1 MRGPYARYKALIA
14 KGDLQPDAAQDEAA
28 RRLDLLHGALLKPP
42 KPLPFWAKSAMPE
55 GVYLWGGVGR
65 GKSLLMDLF
74 YNNTPL
80 AKKRRVHF
88 HAFMIETHAQ
98 IAQWRSLPDKA
109 RKKLPFRDKSAPLDD
124 PIPHVA
130 KQIASSARLLCFD
143 EFQVSDITDAM
154 ILGRL
159 FEALFDHG
167 VTIVATSNRHP
178 DDLYK
183 DGINRQLFEPFIA
196 LLKQQLD
203 IFHLQSAQDYR
214 LDQLSGNPVYYHPLN
229 QQSRAAMDKA
239 WARVITGA
247 QERPKMLSVRGRELT
262 LNRTARGAA
271 RTSFQT
277 LCKSNLGAEDYLA
290 IAANFATLFMDDIPK
305 LSPEMRNE
313 AKRFVT
319 LIDALYEAKTKFVC
333 SADAPIDAL
342 YPQGDGAFE
351 FARTAS
357 RLQEM
362 QSDAYLAMAHTN
374 TRK

>member
-1 MRGPYARYKALIA
+1 MRGPYARYKELIA
-14 KGDLQPDAAQDEAA
+14 KGDLQADAAQDKAA
-28 RRLDLLHGALLKPP
+28 RRLDLLHKELTKTQKPFFFWRKAATP
-42 KPLPFWAKSAMPE
+42 K

-88 HAFMIETHAQ
+88 HAFMIETHED
-98 IAQWRSLPDKA
+98 IAKWRALPDKA
-109 RKKLPFRDKSAPLDD
+109 RKKHAARDKLADLDD

-130 KQIASSARLLCFD
+130 KHIASKAQLLCFD

-159 FEALFDHG
+159 FEALFALG
-167 VTIVATSNRHP
+167 VIVVATSNRPP

-183 DGINRQLFEPFIA
+183 DGINRPLFEPFIE

-203 IFHLQSAQDYR
+203 IFHLEAAQDYR
-214 LDQLSGNPVYYHPLN
+214 LNQLSANPVYYFPLN
-229 QQSRAAMDKA
+229 KQSLDAMNKA

-247 QERPKMLSVRGRELT
+247 KERPRVLLVRGRELP
-262 LNRTARGAA
+262 LKRTARDAA
-271 RTSFQT
+271 RTSFQE
-277 LCKSNLGAEDYLA
+277 LCANNLGAEDYLT

-305 LSPEMRNE
+305 LTPEKRNE

-333 SADAPIDAL
+333 SADAPPEDL
-342 YPQGDGAFE
+342 YPKGDGAFE
-351 FARTAS
+351 FTRTAS
-357 RLQEM
+357 RLKEM

-374 TRK
+374 T

>member
-1 MRGPYARYKALIA
+1 MRGPYARYKELIA
-14 KGDLQPDAAQDEAA
+14 KGDLQADAAQDKAA
-28 RRLDLLHGALLKPP
+28 RRLDLLHKELTKTQKPFFFWRKAATP
-42 KPLPFWAKSAMPE
+42 K

-88 HAFMIETHAQ
+88 HAFMIETHED
-98 IAQWRSLPDKA
+98 IAKWRALPDKA
-109 RKKLPFRDKSAPLDD
+109 RKKHAARDKLADLDD

-130 KQIASSARLLCFD
+130 KHIASKAQLLCFD

-159 FEALFDHG
+159 FEALFALG
-167 VTIVATSNRHP
+167 VIVVATSNRPP

-183 DGINRQLFEPFIA
+183 DGINRPLFEPFIE

-203 IFHLQSAQDYR
+203 IFHLEAAQDYR
-214 LDQLSGNPVYYHPLN
+214 LNQLSANPVYYFPLN
-229 QQSRAAMDKA
+229 KQSRAAMNKA

-247 QERPKMLSVRGRELT
+247 KERPRVLLVRGRELP
-262 LNRTARGAA
+262 LKRTARDAA
-271 RTSFQT
+271 RTSFQE
-277 LCKSNLGAEDYLA
+277 LCANNLGAEDYLT

-305 LSPEMRNE
+305 LTPEKRNE

-333 SADAPIDAL
+333 SADAPPEDL
-342 YPQGDGAFE
+342 YPKGDGAFE
-351 FARTAS
+351 FTRTAS
-357 RLQEM
+357 RLKEM

-374 TRK
+374 T

>member
-1 MRGPYARYKALIA
+1 MRGPYARYKELIA
-14 KGDLQPDAAQDEAA
+14 KGDLQADAAQDKAA
-28 RRLDLLHGALLKPP
+28 RRLDLLHKELTKTQKPFFFWRKAATP
-42 KPLPFWAKSAMPE
+42 K

-88 HAFMIETHAQ
+88 HEFMIETHED
-98 IAQWRSLPDKA
+98 IAKWRALPDKA
-109 RKKLPFRDKSAPLDD
+109 RKKHATRDKLADLDD

-130 KQIASSARLLCFD
+130 KHIALKAQLLCFD

-159 FEALFDHG
+159 FEALFGLG
-167 VTIVATSNRHP
+167 VIVVATSNRPP

-183 DGINRQLFEPFIA
+183 DGINRPLFEPFIE

-203 IFHLQSAQDYR
+203 IFHLEAAQDYR
-214 LDQLSGNPVYYHPLN
+214 LNQLSANPVYYSPLN
-229 QQSRAAMDKA
+229 KQSLDAMNKA

-247 QERPKMLSVRGRELT
+247 KERPQTLLVRGRELS
-262 LNRTARGAA
+262 LNRTARDAA
-271 RTSFQT
+271 RTSFQE
-277 LCKSNLGAEDYLA
+277 LCANNLGAEDYLT

-305 LSPEMRNE
+305 LTPEKRNE

-333 SADAPIDAL
+333 SADAPPEDL
-342 YPQGDGAFE
+342 YPKGDGAFE

-357 RLQEM
+357 RLKEM
-362 QSDAYLAMAHTN
+362 QSDAYLAMAHTS
-374 TRK
+374 K

>member
-1 MRGPYARYKALIA
+1 MRGPYARYKELIA
-14 KGDLQPDAAQDEAA
+14 KGDLQADAAQDKAA
-28 RRLDLLHGALLKPP
+28 RRLDLLHKELTKTQKPFFFWRKAATP
-42 KPLPFWAKSAMPE
+42 K

-88 HAFMIETHAQ
+88 HAFMIETHED
-98 IAQWRSLPDKA
+98 IAKWRALPDKA
-109 RKKLPFRDKSAPLDD
+109 RKKHAARDKLADLDD

-130 KQIASSARLLCFD
+130 KHIASKAQLLCFD

-159 FEALFDHG
+159 FEALFALG
-167 VTIVATSNRHP
+167 VIVVATSNRPP

-183 DGINRQLFEPFIA
+183 DGINRPLFEPFIE

-203 IFHLQSAQDYR
+203 IFHLEAAQDYR
-214 LDQLSGNPVYYHPLN
+214 LNQLSANPVYYFPLN
-229 QQSRAAMDKA
+229 KQSLDAMNKA

-247 QERPKMLSVRGRELT
+247 KERPRTLIVRGRELP
-262 LNRTARGAA
+262 LKRTARDAA
-271 RTSFQT
+271 RTSFQE
-277 LCKSNLGAEDYLA
+277 LCANNLGAEDYLT

-305 LSPEMRNE
+305 LTPEKRNE

-333 SADAPIDAL
+333 SADAPPEDL
-342 YPQGDGAFE
+342 YPKGDGAFE
-351 FARTAS
+351 FTRTAS
-357 RLQEM
+357 RLKEM

-374 TRK
+374 T

>member
-1 MRGPYARYKALIA
+1 MRGPYARYKELIA
-14 KGDLQPDAAQDEAA
+14 KGDLQADAAQDKAA
-28 RRLDLLHGALLKPP
+28 RRLDLLHKELTKTQKPFFFWRKAATP
-42 KPLPFWAKSAMPE
+42 K

-88 HAFMIETHAQ
+88 HAFMIETHED
-98 IAQWRSLPDKA
+98 IAKWRALPDKA
-109 RKKLPFRDKSAPLDD
+109 RKKHAARDKLADLDD

-130 KQIASSARLLCFD
+130 KHIASKAQLLCFD

-159 FEALFDHG
+159 FEALFALG
-167 VTIVATSNRHP
+167 VIVVATSNRPP

-183 DGINRQLFEPFIA
+183 DGINRPLFEPFIE

-203 IFHLQSAQDYR
+203 IFHLEAAQDYR
-214 LDQLSGNPVYYHPLN
+214 LNQLSANPVYYFPLN
-229 QQSRAAMDKA
+229 KQSLDAMNKA

-247 QERPKMLSVRGRELT
+247 KERPRTLIVRGRELP
-262 LNRTARGAA
+262 LKRTARDAA
-271 RTSFQT
+271 RTSFQE
-277 LCKSNLGAEDYLA
+277 LCANNLGAEDYLT

-305 LSPEMRNE
+305 LTPEKRNE

-333 SADAPIDAL
+333 SADAPPEDL
-342 YPQGDGAFE
+342 YPKGDGAFE
-351 FARTAS
+351 FTRTAS
-357 RLQEM
+357 RLREM
-362 QSDAYLAMAHTN
+362 QSDVYLAMAHTN
-374 TRK
+374 T

>member
-1 MRGPYARYKALIA
+1 MRGPYARYKELVA
-14 KGDLQPDAAQDEAA
+14 KGDLQADAAQDAAA
-28 RRLDLLHGALLKPP
+28 RRLNLLHKELARTRKPFLFWRKP
-42 KPLPFWAKSAMPE
+42 KAPKGL
-55 GVYLWGGVGR
+55 YLWGGVGR

-88 HAFMIETHAQ
+88 LEFMIETHEE
-98 IAQWRSLPDKA
+98 IANWRALPDKA
-109 RKKLPFRDKSAPLDD
+109 RKKHASRDKTADLDD

-130 KQIASSARLLCFD
+130 KHIASKAQLLCFD

-159 FEALFDHG
+159 FEALFRHEII
-167 VTIVATSNRHP
+167 VVATSNRPP

-183 DGINRQLFEPFIA
+183 DGINRPLFEPFID

-203 IFHLQSAQDYR
+203 IFHLQAAQDYR
-214 LDQLSGNPVYYHPLN
+214 LNQLSANPVYYFPLN
-229 QQSRAAMDKA
+229 KQSRAAMDKA

-247 QERPKMLSVRGRELT
+247 KERPRTLLVRGRELT
-262 LNRTARGAA
+262 LKRTARDAA
-271 RTSFQT
+271 RISFQE
-277 LCKSNLGAEDYLA
+277 LCANNLGAEDYLS
-290 IAANFATLFMDDIPK
+290 IAANFATVFMDDIPK
-305 LSPEMRNE
+305 LSPEKRNE

-342 YPQGDGAFE
+342 YLKGDGAFE

-357 RLQEM
+357 RLKEM

-374 TRK
+374 K